1 MRARSHNGGWCWLAG
16 WLLAGGRVGW
26 RAGWLWRMR
35 RPRESRRSQ
44 VAGRRSQVAGRKSQV
59 ASRKSQVA
67 GTVWREVVKDP
78 TSFIRPALGT
88 HPPKSR
94 LLIIYLP
101 GG

>member
-1 MRARSHNGGWCWLAG
+1 MAGGLAG
-16 WLLAGGRVGW
+16 SGVCGARV
-26 RAGWLWRMR
+26 R
-35 RPRESRRSQ
+35 
-44 VAGRRSQVAGRKSQV
+44 VAGRRSQVASRRSQV